1 MLISFMITLSP
12 YDLRQAMFES
22 IDKSW
27 DERAVKGQSLRRMFV
42 WLLSWALILGAG
54 MAMMLHA
61 FVHSHRF
68 DWSVLSLSQGQG

>member
-1 MLISFMITLSP
+1 
-12 YDLRQAMFES
+12 MFES

-27 DERAVKGQSLRRMFV
+27 DERAVEGQSLRRMFV

-54 MAMMLHA
+54 IAMMLHA

-68 DWSVLSLSQGQG
+68 DWYSAFSFAGLGLVFVLYARAFYRRLDR